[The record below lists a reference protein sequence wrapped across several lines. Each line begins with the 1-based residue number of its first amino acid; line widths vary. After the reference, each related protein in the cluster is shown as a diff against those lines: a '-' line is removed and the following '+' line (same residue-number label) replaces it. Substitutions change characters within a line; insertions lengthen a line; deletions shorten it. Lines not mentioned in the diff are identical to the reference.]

1 MLLLLTTNTKR
12 PHSILVGRD
21 THHTTTQDLLSVLRP
36 YLAVL
41 YAVAAETQYPLQG
54 LHAVIAASNEL

>member
-1 MLLLLTTNTKR
+1 M
-12 PHSILVGRD
+12 HSILEVE

-41 YAVAAETQYPLQG
+41 YAVSAETQYLLQG